1 MPHEGW
7 DSDSS
12 LVLIE
17 IYNFM
22 ISCKNGT
29 FCPQC
34 FLLDKVGD
42 TCQTL
47 NFISEKCN
55 IAWRIFFSFGR
66 VSLGRILAGCYWFCI
81 LIWVSTYTANLA
93 AFFTVTNTDHPV
105 NNLEDIVKSSYHVA
119 VVDSSSTHEA
129 FKTSQY
135 ESHEKIWNRI
145 KEENTTIQDT
155 PEGVQLVRDRNDFAF
170 IGDGPILKL
179 AAIQPPCGLTT
190 GKIHPHSLIKVQW
203 VPQVSRFP
211 SRDSC
216 ERGRSPSRVKIR
228 ANNRIVLVYIY

>member
-1 MPHEGW
+1 MC
-7 DSDSS
+7 SDRII
-12 LVLIE
+12 V
-17 IYNFM
+17 IY
-22 ISCKNGT
+22 
-29 FCPQC
+29 C
-34 FLLDKVGD
+34 FLLYEIRN
-42 TCQTL
+42 TSQTL
-47 NFISEKCN
+47 NFINEKCN
-55 IAWRIFFSFGR
+55 IAWLIFYSFGR

-93 AFFTVTNTDHPV
+93 AFFTVTNTDLPI

-119 VVDSSSTHEA
+119 VVDSSSTYEA
-129 FKTSQY
+129 FKASQY
-135 ESHEKIWNRI
+135 EPHEKIWNRI

-155 PEGVQLVRDRNDFAF
+155 PAGVQLVRDKNDFTF

-190 GKIHPHSLIKVQW
+190 GKIHTHSLIKLPW
-203 VPQVSRFP
+203 VKQGSRFL

-216 ERGRSPSRVKIR
+216 ELGRSPSRVKIR

>member
-1 MPHEGW
+1 MQERCI
-7 DSDSS
+7 
-12 LVLIE
+12 LIALPSV
-17 IYNFM
+17 IY
-22 ISCKNGT
+22 
-29 FCPQC
+29 C
-34 FLLDKVGD
+34 FLLYEIRN
-42 TCQTL
+42 TSQTL
-47 NFISEKCN
+47 NFINEKCN
-55 IAWRIFFSFGR
+55 ITWLIFYSFGR

-93 AFFTVTNTDHPV
+93 AFFTVTNTDLPI

-135 ESHEKIWNRI
+135 EPHEKIWNRI

-155 PEGVQLVRDRNDFAF
+155 PAGVQLVRDKNDFAF

-190 GKIHPHSLIKVQW
+190 GKIHTHSLIKLPW
-203 VPQVSRFP
+203 VPQGSRFL

-216 ERGRSPSRVKIR
+216 ELGRSPSRVKIR